1 MAQSVRLM
9 PGIIIVLLQWLL
21 RFVVPVIFPG
31 FMAIGVFAG
40 MAGGLVLLIW
50 WVFFSRADR
59 MERWGGLIL
68 ILATLVI
75 TSFFLD
81 ESIATANMGLMYI
94 MYSIPVMSLFF
105 IIWIISSRTLSHVP
119 RRLTMVLTICIA
131 SGMWIF
137 LRTDGMDGDGRH
149 DLNWRW
155 APTHEERLLA
165 EQKDAIKFV
174 PAELTGSESEW
185 SGFRGN
191 NRDGIVRGINIK
203 TDWSATPPVELW
215 RRPVG
220 PGCSSFA
227 VKGQLLFT
235 QEQLGE
241 FELVTC
247 YDLLSGDPVWRH
259 SDSARFYDSHAGPGP
274 RSTPAIKG
282 NTVFTLGATG
292 ILNALNLLDG
302 SVIWSRDALK
312 DTGAQLQ
319 AWACS
324 GSPLVVG
331 NLVIVS
337 VSGSLAA
344 YDVTNGNLEWLGPT
358 GATGYSSP
366 HPVTI
371 DGVAQVI
378 LMNNLGAISVDPS
391 SGTTLWVYDWP
402 AEDRILQPAVLE
414 NGDLLFTRELKGL
427 RRVTVSLKSNE
438 WLFTEHWTSS
448 EMNLNFNDVVI
459 HGNHVYGFDGPS
471 LACMDLG
478 EGHLTWKGNRY
489 RGWLLL
495 LPDQDL
501 LMVLTEKGELALVE
515 ASPEQFT
522 EIARIPAIDGKTW
535 NHPALAGDVLL
546 VRNANEMAAFRLAA
560 E

>member
-1 MAQSVRLM
+1 M

-40 MAGGLVLLIW
+40 MAGGLALLIW
-50 WVFFSRADR
+50 WMFFSRATR
-59 MERWGGLIL
+59 IERWGGLIL
-68 ILATLVI
+68 IPAALVI
-75 TSFFLD
+75 TSLFLD
-81 ESIATANMGLMYI
+81 ESIATANMGLMFI

-105 IIWIISSRTLSHVP
+105 IVWAIFGRALSHVP

-131 SGMWIF
+131 SVMWVF

-149 DLNWRW
+149 ELKWRW
-155 APTHEERLLA
+155 APTHEELMLA
-165 EQKDAIKFV
+165 QQMDAIMDV
-174 PAELTGSESEW
+174 PVKLTGSDSQW
-185 SGFRGN
+185 PGFRGSH
-191 NRDGIVRGINIK
+191 RDGIVRGINIE
-203 TDWSATPPVELW
+203 TDWSSTPPAELW

-227 VKGQLLFT
+227 IKGQLLVT
-235 QEQLGE
+235 QEQLGDL
-241 FELVTC
+241 ELVTC
-247 YDLLSGDPVWRH
+247 YHLLTGDPVWRH
-259 SDSARFYDSHAGPGP
+259 GDSARFYDSHAGPGP
-274 RSTPAIKG
+274 RSTPAIMG

-292 ILNALNLLDG
+292 ILNALNILDG
-302 SVIWSRDALK
+302 SVLWSRNALE

-324 GSPLVVG
+324 GSPLVMG

-344 YDVTNGNLEWLGPT
+344 YDVTNGNPEWLGPA

-371 DGVAQVI
+371 EGVTQVI
-378 LMNNLGAISVDPS
+378 LMSNIGAISVDPY
-391 SGTTLWVYDWP
+391 SGSILWEYEWP
-402 AEDRILQPAVLE
+402 VEERILQPALLE
-414 NGDLLFTRELKGL
+414 NGDLLFSRGLKGL
-427 RRVTVSLKSNE
+427 RRVTVSLESEE
-438 WLFTEHWTSS
+438 WNFTEHWTST
-448 EMNLNFNDVVI
+448 EMSLNFNDVVI

-471 LACMDLG
+471 LACMNLDD
-478 EGHLTWKGNRY
+478 GHLTWKGNRY
-489 RGWLLL
+489 RGWLML

-501 LMVLTEKGELALVE
+501 LLVLTEKGELALVE

-522 EIARIPAIDGKTW
+522 ELARIPAINGKTW
-535 NHPALAGDVLL
+535 NHPALAEDVIL
-546 VRNANEMAAFRLAA
+546 VRNSNEMAAFRLATL